1 MAGLESVLLVLLLAC
16 VVVVILLQAGVIGGG
31 DAEDTQTEEE
41 RAAEEAAAKAEEE
54 AAALAAAKAE
64 QAAKDE
70 AARRRAQELINELTA
85 GKPKAL
91 EDMTEKE
98 LTNELTKAMTETNG
112 DESDPK
118 VKKLMELIRKN
129 IENTDD
135 TIGMPSTTD
144 IQSVQNAAAKTGLET
159 VSVQTMSYIQRMYR
173 EIFKYSAGDLTSKLA
188 SALTKTFDTEADR
201 LRSIRDHLTS
211 GSKNLPSRMFIAIG
225 FLSFIPT
232 LICMGT
238 LMQIPRT

>member
-31 DAEDTQTEEE
+31 DAGEDTQTEKE
-41 RAAEEAAAKAEEE
+41 RAAEEAAAKAEAE

-64 QAAKDE
+64 QTAKDE

-98 LTNELTKAMTETNG
+98 LTDELTKAMTETNG

-188 SALTKTFDTEADR
+188 SALTKTFDMEADR

-211 GSKNLPSRMFIAIG
+211 GSKNVKLWIVATSSCAKEA
-225 FLSFIPT
+225 
-232 LICMGT
+232 
-238 LMQIPRT
+238 